1 MPSRSLL
8 STEPRRTTQPR
19 WTTQVPVDHRAPAE
33 SVIPPPTKLP
43 QALISQYLQDC
54 RGNLAQ
60 LSVAL
65 AADEYETARR
75 LGHQMKG
82 TGKLYG
88 FPELTQIGRAVE
100 WAASQRAAP
109 ELESRIQRL
118 EVCLNSIELA
128 FEQD

>member
-1 MPSRSLL
+1 
-8 STEPRRTTQPR
+8 
-19 WTTQVPVDHRAPAE
+19 
-33 SVIPPPTKLP
+33 VIPPPTELP
-43 QALISQYLQDC
+43 QALVSQYLRDC
-54 RGNLAQ
+54 RGDLAQ
-60 LSVAL
+60 LRSAL
-65 AADEYETARR
+65 PAGEYETARR

-82 TGKLYG
+82 TGKPYG
-88 FPELTQIGRAVE
+88 FPELTQIGRAIE